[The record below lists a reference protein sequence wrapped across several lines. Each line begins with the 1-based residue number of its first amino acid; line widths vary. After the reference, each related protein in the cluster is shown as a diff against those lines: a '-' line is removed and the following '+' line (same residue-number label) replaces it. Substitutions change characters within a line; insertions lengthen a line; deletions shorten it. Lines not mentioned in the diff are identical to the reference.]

1 VDASIPEGQRA
12 AARVKVGEMR
22 ARLGVAPR
30 ALDLVGGRR

>member
-1 VDASIPEGQRA
+1 MPEGQRA
-12 AARVKVGEMR
+12 AYIKIGEMR